1 MEQQETFILCW
12 TFQNLIH
19 NFYPENSM
27 TLIYLLKFSS
37 GMVLESLQVFGD
49 SLFVFNWMNEE
60 AQFQNIGLMVPTY
73 QLK

>member
-12 TFQNLIH
+12 TFRNLIH
-19 NFYPENSM
+19 NFYLENSM